1 MKLKADR
8 AGDGTGRRPRR
19 DAGQATVEWTGLAFL
34 VVALMVAISIPA
46 AGSAPGLVHSVYRSM
61 LCAVSLGGGCS
72 GPPDLASVY
81 GDGIARELERLAP
94 ELHLEDGLLGMPVDF
109 RTCRSPACAEGEGLA
124 RPGSTAGESATLF
137 TRVVDC
143 REGGADADRPGCLGS
158 AAGNLYLQYWAY
170 YPESATFRGVPVLAE
185 RGYHRHDWESAM
197 VRVGPDGEVAQRA
210 SSHAGYVHGRSAL
223 NWPSDAGLRGAERA
237 LERLGI
243 RDRGGWGRWTGRW
256 FVAGGSHA
264 GAAVADRQAHPITI
278 PRRGIRLV
286 PLEAI
291 RSGPLARPARFDPI
305 TPPWRKA
312 VWTDPE
318 AIGTG

>member
-1 MKLKADR
+1 MKFREDR
-8 AGDGTGRRPRR
+8 SGDGSRRRPGR
-19 DAGQATVEWTGLAFL
+19 DAGQATIEWTGLAFL
-34 VVALMVAISIPA
+34 VAVLLVAVSVPA
-46 AGSAPGLVHSVYRSM
+46 VGSAPGLVHSVYRSM
-61 LCAVSLGGGCS
+61 LCAVSLGGGCP
-72 GPPDLASVY
+72 GAPGLASVY
-81 GDGIARELERLAP
+81 GDEIAREVERLAP

-109 RTCRSPACAEGEGLA
+109 RTCRSPACAEGEGLT
-124 RPGSTAGESATLF
+124 RSGSTAGERATLF

-143 REGGADADRPGCLGS
+143 REGGTDADRPGCLGS

-197 VRVGPDGEVAQRA
+197 VRVGPDGEVSQRA
-210 SSHAGYVHGRSAL
+210 SSHSGYAHVRSVL

-237 LERLGI
+237 LEGLGI
-243 RDRGGWGRWTGRW
+243 RSPGGWGRWTGRW

-264 GAAVADRQAHPITI
+264 GAASADRGAHPITI
-278 PRRGIRLV
+278 RRRGIRLV
-286 PLEAI
+286 PLETI
-291 RSGPLARPARFDPI
+291 RSGPLVRPARFDPI

-312 VWTDPE
+312 VWTNPE